1 MVKAKQ
7 LIALGQSMLKDE
19 KIQNYKLD
27 ARILLSNVLNLENNY
42 LFSDINVSEPD
53 KETYL
58 NMIKDRVDGKPV
70 SKIISTRSFWNYE
83 FYINSFTLDPRADS
97 EVLVETALEACEL
110 LNKNDVKILELGVG
124 SGCILLS
131 IIEEVSGAEGW
142 GIDIDYEAVKVAKI
156 NSINMKISEKVNFL
170 VSDWTKSIQ
179 GKFDIIISNPPYIK
193 SKQIENLQKE
203 VKCYD
208 PTIALDGGEDGLDC
222 YKLIIENITKLMN
235 KNSFLIFEID
245 FWQGDKIITLSQEN
259 NLKFVSM
266 KKDLSGKDRCLIF
279 NY

>member
-7 LIALGQSMLKDE
+7 LIALGQSMLKDD
-19 KIQNYKLD
+19 KIPNYKLD

-53 KETYL
+53 KKTYL

-131 IIEEVSGAEGW
+131 IIEHS
-142 GIDIDYEAVKVAKI
+142 DI
-156 NSINMKISEKVNFL
+156 
-170 VSDWTKSIQ
+170 
-179 GKFDIIISNPPYIK
+179 
-193 SKQIENLQKE
+193 NL
-203 VKCYD
+203 
-208 PTIALDGGEDGLDC
+208 IL
-222 YKLIIENITKLMN
+222 
-235 KNSFLIFEID
+235 
-245 FWQGDKIITLSQEN
+245 
-259 NLKFVSM
+259 
-266 KKDLSGKDRCLIF
+266 
-279 NY
+279 

>member
-7 LIALGQSMLKDE
+7 LIALGQSMLKEE
-19 KIQNYKLD
+19 KIPNYKLD

-58 NMIKDRVDGKPV
+58 NMIKDRVYGKPV
-70 SKIISTRSFWNYE
+70 SKIISKRSFWNYE
-83 FYINSFTLDPRADS
+83 FYINSLTLDPRPDS

-156 NSINMKISEKVNFL
+156 NSINMEISEKVNFL

-193 SKQIENLQKE
+193 SKQIESLQKE

-235 KNSFLIFEID
+235 KNTFLIFEID

>member
-27 ARILLSNVLNLENNY
+27 ARILLSNDLNLENNY

-83 FYINSFTLDPRADS
+83 FYINSSTLDPRPDS

-156 NSINMKISEKVNFL
+156 NSINMEISEKVNFL

-193 SKQIENLQKE
+193 SKQIESLQKE

-235 KNSFLIFEID
+235 KNTFLIFEID

>member
-58 NMIKDRVDGKPV
+58 NMIKDRVYGKPV
-70 SKIISTRSFWNYE
+70 SKIISKRSFWNYE
-83 FYINSFTLDPRADS
+83 FYINSLTLDPRPDS

-156 NSINMKISEKVNFL
+156 NSINMEISEKVNFL

-193 SKQIENLQKE
+193 SKQIESLQKE

-235 KNSFLIFEID
+235 KNTFLIFEID